1 MAIVTVQLRA
11 YRRLKAVWVLSASVA
26 AVEAV
31 VWSAGWDPVWMDS
44 NSAGTR
50 GANEERI
57 EELRLSRSRLSRTRV
72 PLPAVVDDWRG
83 EPPFNMWDGMADGL
97 AGPGGEPAPIENEL
111 RLLVLRGGLK
121 NEPDGEGD

>member
-1 MAIVTVQLRA
+1 MVIVTVQLRA
-11 YRRLKAVWVLSASVA
+11 YRRLKAVWVLPASVA

-31 VWSAGWDPVWMDS
+31 GWSAGWDPASMDS
-44 NSAGTR
+44 NSGGTR

-83 EPPFNMWDGMADGL
+83 ELPFSMWDGMADGL
-97 AGPGGEPAPIENEL
+97 AAPGGEPAPIENEL
-111 RLLVLRGGLK
+111 RLFVLCCRLK

>member
-1 MAIVTVQLRA
+1 MAIVTVQLTA
-11 YRRLKAVWVLSASVA
+11 YRRLKAVWVLSASVT

-31 VWSAGWDPVWMDS
+31 GWSAGWDPMDS
-44 NSAGTR
+44 NSGGTR

-111 RLLVLRGGLK
+111 RLFVLCGGLK
-121 NEPDGEGD
+121 NESDGEGD